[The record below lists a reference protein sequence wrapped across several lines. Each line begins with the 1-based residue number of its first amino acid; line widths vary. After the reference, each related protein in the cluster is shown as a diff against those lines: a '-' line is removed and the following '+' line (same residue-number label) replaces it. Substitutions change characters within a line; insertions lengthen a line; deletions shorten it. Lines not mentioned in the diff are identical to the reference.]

1 MTINKRIGLFFTG
14 FFLIFTL
21 FYLANQT
28 FLSEYQQHKAADLV
42 TSYQNKR
49 WENLLK
55 NFYDT
60 YQKDLKL
67 ALKSGQSLHATSFS
81 KPEQIYFISEITNQN
96 QLMPLFKS
104 ALAQNEDET
113 FIQLELGPDQPIQIL
128 QDFKQNYFIAF
139 IYPFSDL
146 KRKFLVMLDMRQI
159 LLFYFAE
166 HQDRNY
172 VFNQHGDPILG
183 QDPGFIKE
191 FKDLSWNPL
200 ISNFYQNAKTG
211 EDYIFIVTPFKD
223 INNDIIGYWVTIEN
237 KTTQLAEKYVY
248 LTLSTVLIFAFFIVA
263 IFMTN
268 AYLKNMLTPLQ
279 KSLEALDAIIA
290 KKSEA
295 FVPFNDNIPDYE
307 KLEDSLRVLN
317 TRQMS
322 YDLIQKQKI
331 HFQKSMFKYLSI
343 KKELDVAAK
352 LQLSILPE
360 GKPETI
366 IGNSKLRALMIP
378 AKEVGGDFYDYFKLD
393 ENRLAIVVADV
404 SGKGIPAALFMI
416 LTRTLLKAQAALSD
430 SIPDLLKRVNQILT
444 SQNHEMMFVTVFF
457 GIYDERTKTVTYCN
471 AGHPPAYLYDST
483 KQTFTAL
490 ELTQNMALGIDDSV
504 SFTTHQIALKEG
516 QAIFAYSDGVTDAI
530 NAQNEDYGTR
540 FTDLTIPKDLSLEE
554 LPKFILDDIK
564 NFVKDVDQFDDITML
579 ILGQSSF

>member
-1 MTINKRIGLFFTG
+1 MTLNQRIGLFFTG
-14 FFLIFTL
+14 FFLIFTI

-60 YQKDLKL
+60 YQKDLRL
-67 ALKSGQSLHATSFS
+67 VLKNQKSMHATSFS
-81 KPEQIYFISEITNQN
+81 KPEQIYLISEFTNQN
-96 QLMPLFKS
+96 QLNPLFKS
-104 ALAQNEDET
+104 SLAQSEDET
-113 FIQLELGPDQPIQIL
+113 FIQLELGLNQPIQIL

-139 IYPFSDL
+139 IYDFSDIH
-146 KRKFLVMLDMRQI
+146 KKYLVMLDMRQI
-159 LLFYFAE
+159 QLFYFAE

-191 FKDLSWNPL
+191 FKDLSWDPL
-200 ISNFYQNAKTG
+200 ISNFYENTKTG
-211 EDYIFIVTPFKD
+211 QDYIFIVTPFKD
-223 INNDIIGYWVTIEN
+223 INNDIISYWVTIEN

-248 LTLSTVLIFAFFIVA
+248 LTLSTFLIFAFFIWA

-279 KSLEALDAIIA
+279 KSLEALEAMIA
-290 KKSEA
+290 KKSDS

-307 KLEDSLRVLN
+307 KLEDSLRILN
-317 TRQMS
+317 TRQIS
-322 YDLIQKQKI
+322 YDLIQTQKVQ
-331 HFQKSMFKYLSI
+331 FQKSMFKYLSI

-360 GKPETI
+360 GNPGTI
-366 IGNSKLRALMIP
+366 IRDCKLKALMIP
-378 AKEVGGDFYDYFKLD
+378 AKEVGGDFYDYFKID
-393 ENRLAIVVADV
+393 DNRLAIVVADV

-457 GIYDERTKTVTYCN
+457 GIYDARTKSFTYCN
-471 AGHPPAYLYDST
+471 AGHPPAYLYDSAR
-483 KQTFTAL
+483 QSFTAL

-504 SFTTHQIALKEG
+504 SFTTHKITLKKG
-516 QAIFAYSDGVTDAI
+516 QSIFAYSDGVTDAI
-530 NAQNEDYGTR
+530 NDQNEDYGMR
-540 FTDLTIPKDLSLEE
+540 FTDLKMPKDLSLEKV
-554 LPKFILDDIK
+554 PDVILSDIK
-564 NFVKDVDQFDDITML
+564 GFVKEVDQFDDITML
-579 ILGQSSF
+579 ILGT

>member
-1 MTINKRIGLFFTG
+1 MTLNQRIGLFFTG
-14 FFLIFTL
+14 FFLIFTI

-60 YQKDLKL
+60 YQKDLRL
-67 ALKSGQSLHATSFS
+67 VLKNQKSMHATSFS
-81 KPEQIYFISEITNQN
+81 KPEQIYLISEFTNQN
-96 QLMPLFKS
+96 QLNPLFKS
-104 ALAQNEDET
+104 SLAQSEDET
-113 FIQLELGPDQPIQIL
+113 FIQLELGLNQPIQIL

-139 IYPFSDL
+139 IYDFSDIH
-146 KRKFLVMLDMRQI
+146 KKYLVMLDMRQI
-159 LLFYFAE
+159 QLFYFAE

-191 FKDLSWNPL
+191 FKDLSWDPL
-200 ISNFYQNAKTG
+200 ISNFYENTKTG
-211 EDYIFIVTPFKD
+211 QDYIFIVTPFKD

-248 LTLSTVLIFAFFIVA
+248 LTLSTFLIFAFFIWA

-279 KSLEALDAIIA
+279 KSLEALEAMIA
-290 KKSEA
+290 KKSDS

-307 KLEDSLRVLN
+307 KLEDSLRILN
-317 TRQMS
+317 TRQIS
-322 YDLIQKQKI
+322 YDLIQTQKVQ
-331 HFQKSMFKYLSI
+331 FQKSMFKYLSI

-360 GKPETI
+360 GNPGTI
-366 IGNSKLRALMIP
+366 IRDCKLKALMIP
-378 AKEVGGDFYDYFKLD
+378 AKEVGGDFYDYFKID
-393 ENRLAIVVADV
+393 DNRLAIVVADV

-457 GIYDERTKTVTYCN
+457 GIYDARTKSFTYCN
-471 AGHPPAYLYDST
+471 AGHPPAYLYDSAR
-483 KQTFTAL
+483 QSFTAL

-504 SFTTHQIALKEG
+504 SFTTHKITLKKG
-516 QAIFAYSDGVTDAI
+516 QSIFAYSDGVTDAI
-530 NAQNEDYGTR
+530 NDQNEDYGMR
-540 FTDLTIPKDLSLEE
+540 FTDLKMPKDLSLEKV
-554 LPKFILDDIK
+554 PDVILSDIK
-564 NFVKDVDQFDDITML
+564 GFVKEVDQFDDITML
-579 ILGQSSF
+579 ILGT

>member
-1 MTINKRIGLFFTG
+1 MTLNQRIGLFFTG
-14 FFLIFTL
+14 FFLIFTIL
-21 FYLANQT
+21 YLANQT

-60 YQKDLKL
+60 YQKDLRL
-67 ALKSGQSLHATSFS
+67 VLKNQKSMHATSFS
-81 KPEQIYFISEITNQN
+81 KPEQIYLISEFTNQN
-96 QLMPLFKS
+96 QLTPLFKS
-104 ALAQNEDET
+104 SFAQNEDEA

-139 IYPFSDL
+139 IYDFSDIH
-146 KRKFLVMLDMRQI
+146 KKYLVMLDMRQI

-191 FKDLSWNPL
+191 FKDLSWDPL
-200 ISNFYQNAKTG
+200 ISNFYENTKTG
-211 EDYIFIVTPFKD
+211 QDYIFIVTPFKD

-248 LTLSTVLIFAFFIVA
+248 LTLSTFLIFAFFIWA

-279 KSLEALDAIIA
+279 KSLEALEAMIT
-290 KKSEA
+290 KKSDS

-307 KLEDSLRVLN
+307 KLEDSLRILN
-317 TRQMS
+317 TRQIS
-322 YDLIQKQKI
+322 YDLIQTQKVQ
-331 HFQKSMFKYLSI
+331 FQKSMFKYLSI

-360 GKPETI
+360 GNPGTI
-366 IGNSKLRALMIP
+366 IRDCKLKALMIP
-378 AKEVGGDFYDYFKLD
+378 AKEVGGDFYDYFKID
-393 ENRLAIVVADV
+393 DNRLAIVVADV

-457 GIYDERTKTVTYCN
+457 GIYDARTKSFTYCN
-471 AGHPPAYLYDST
+471 AGHPPAYLYDSAR
-483 KQTFTAL
+483 QSFTAL

-504 SFTTHQIALKEG
+504 SFTTHKITLKKG
-516 QAIFAYSDGVTDAI
+516 QSIFAYSDGVTDAI
-530 NAQNEDYGTR
+530 NDQNEDYGMR
-540 FTDLTIPKDLSLEE
+540 FTDLKMPKDLSLEKV
-554 LPKFILDDIK
+554 PDVILSDIK
-564 NFVKDVDQFDDITML
+564 GFVKEVDQFDDITML
-579 ILGQSSF
+579 ILGT

>member
-1 MTINKRIGLFFTG
+1 MTLNQRIGLFFTG
-14 FFLIFTL
+14 FFLIFTIL
-21 FYLANQT
+21 YLANQT

-60 YQKDLKL
+60 YQKDLRL
-67 ALKSGQSLHATSFS
+67 VLKNQKSMHATSFS
-81 KPEQIYFISEITNQN
+81 KPEQIYLISEFTNQN
-96 QLMPLFKS
+96 QLTPLFKS
-104 ALAQNEDET
+104 SFAQNEDEA

-139 IYPFSDL
+139 IYDFSDIH
-146 KRKFLVMLDMRQI
+146 KKYLVMLDMRQI

-191 FKDLSWNPL
+191 FKDLSWDPL
-200 ISNFYQNAKTG
+200 ISNFYENAKTG
-211 EDYIFIVTPFKD
+211 QDYIFIVTPFKD

-248 LTLSTVLIFAFFIVA
+248 LTLSTFLIFAFFIWA
-263 IFMTN
+263 IFMAN

-279 KSLEALDAIIA
+279 KSLEALEAMIA
-290 KKSEA
+290 KKPDS

-307 KLEDSLRVLN
+307 KLEDSLRILN
-317 TRQMS
+317 TRQIS
-322 YDLIQKQKI
+322 YDLIQTQKVQ
-331 HFQKSMFKYLSI
+331 FQKSMFKYLSI

-360 GKPETI
+360 GNPGTI
-366 IGNSKLRALMIP
+366 IGDCKLKALMIP
-378 AKEVGGDFYDYFKLD
+378 AKEVGGDFYDYFKID
-393 ENRLAIVVADV
+393 DNRLAIVVADV

-457 GIYDERTKTVTYCN
+457 GIYDARTKFFTYCN
-471 AGHPPAYLYDST
+471 AGHPPAYLYDSA
-483 KQTFTAL
+483 KQSFTAL

-504 SFTTHQIALKEG
+504 SFTTHKITLKKG
-516 QAIFAYSDGVTDAI
+516 QSIFAYSDGVTDAI
-530 NAQNEDYGTR
+530 NNQNEDYGMR
-540 FTDLTIPKDLSLEE
+540 FTDLKIPKDLAFEE
-554 LPKFILDDIK
+554 LPNFILSDIK
-564 NFVKDVDQFDDITML
+564 NFVKEVDQFDDITML
-579 ILGQSSF
+579 ILGH

>member
-1 MTINKRIGLFFTG
+1 MTLNQRIGLFFTG
-14 FFLIFTL
+14 FFLIFTI

-60 YQKDLKL
+60 YQKDLRL
-67 ALKSGQSLHATSFS
+67 VLKNQKAMHATSFS
-81 KPEQIYFISEITNQN
+81 KPEQIYLISEFTNQN
-96 QLMPLFKS
+96 QLTPLFES
-104 ALAQNEDET
+104 SLAQSEDEA
-113 FIQLELGPDQPIQIL
+113 FIKLELGLNQPIQIL

-139 IYPFSDL
+139 IYDFADIH
-146 KRKFLVMLDMRQI
+146 KKYLVMLDMRQI

-191 FKDLSWNPL
+191 FKDLSWDPL
-200 ISNFYQNAKTG
+200 ISNFYENAKTG
-211 EDYIFIVTPFKD
+211 QDYIFIVTPFKD

-248 LTLSTVLIFAFFIVA
+248 LTISTFLIFAFFIWA
-263 IFMTN
+263 IFMAN

-279 KSLEALDAIIA
+279 KSLEALEAMIA
-290 KKSEA
+290 KKSDS

-307 KLEDSLRVLN
+307 KLEDSLRILN
-317 TRQMS
+317 TRQIS
-322 YDLIQKQKI
+322 YDLIQTQKVQ
-331 HFQKSMFKYLSI
+331 FQKSMFKYLSI

-360 GKPETI
+360 GDPGTI
-366 IGNSKLRALMIP
+366 IGECKLKALMIP

-393 ENRLAIVVADV
+393 DNRLAIVVADV

-416 LTRTLLKAQAALSD
+416 LTRTLLKAQASLSD

-457 GIYDERTKTVTYCN
+457 GIYDTRTKSFTYCN
-471 AGHPPAYLYDST
+471 AGHPPAYLYDSA
-483 KQTFTAL
+483 KQSFTAL

-504 SFTTHQIALKEG
+504 SFTTHKITLKKG
-516 QAIFAYSDGVTDAI
+516 QSIFAYSDGVTDAI
-530 NAQNEDYGTR
+530 NDQNEDYGMR
-540 FTDLTIPKDLSLEE
+540 FTDLKIPTDLPLED
-554 LPKFILDDIK
+554 LPDLILKDIK
-564 NFVKDVDQFDDITML
+564 SFVKDIDQFDDITML
-579 ILGQSSF
+579 ILGCL